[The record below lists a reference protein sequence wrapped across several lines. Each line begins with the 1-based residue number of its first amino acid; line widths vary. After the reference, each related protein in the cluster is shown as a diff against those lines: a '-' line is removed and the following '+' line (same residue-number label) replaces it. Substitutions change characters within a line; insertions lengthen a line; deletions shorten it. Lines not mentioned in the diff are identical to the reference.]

1 MEDKPQIQALAQQVS
16 YSGPLP
22 TASEFAAYDK
32 ALAGAA
38 ERLLVM
44 TEQQA
49 EHRRKMDEK
58 IVDKS
63 LRLNS
68 MGQIISFIISI
79 ISLGA
84 VCLCVVLSQ
93 PGASIAPALIAIPSI
108 LSVIFNRKK

>member
-1 MEDKPQIQALAQQVS
+1 MEDKSRIQAVSQRVS

-22 TASEFAAYDK
+22 PASEFAAYDK
-32 ALAGAA
+32 ALPGTA
-38 ERLLVM
+38 ERLVSM
-44 TEQQA
+44 AEKQS

-68 MGQIISFIISI
+68 VGQIISFTISALA
-79 ISLGA
+79 LGA

-93 PGASIAPALIAIPSI
+93 PGASIAPAIIAIPSI

>member
-1 MEDKPQIQALAQQVS
+1 METKPQIQTVAQQVS

-32 ALAGAA
+32 ALPGAA
-38 ERLLVM
+38 ERLLSM
-44 TEQQA
+44 AEKQA

-68 MGQIISFIISI
+68 TGQVVSFIVSVLA
-79 ISLGA
+79 LGA

>member
-1 MEDKPQIQALAQQVS
+1 MEDNPRIQAVSKRVS

-22 TASEFAAYDK
+22 ATNEFAAYEK
-32 ALAGAA
+32 ALPGTV
-38 ERLLVM
+38 ERLVAM
-44 TEQQA
+44 A
-49 EHRRKMDEK
+49 EKQSKHRRKMDEK

-68 MGQIISFIISI
+68 VGQIISFTISVLA
-79 ISLGA
+79 LGA

-108 LSVIFNRKK
+108 LSVIFNRKR